1 VSHVTTEN
9 EIVLTAEGLKR
20 IEQELEHL
28 RTVHRRE
35 IAERIKE
42 SKQFGDLSENSEYE
56 DAKNEQAFVEGR
68 ILELKRI
75 LHNALVI
82 EAGDVKTDHV
92 GIGSKVKV
100 RDLDTK
106 DEWVYTI
113 VGSIEADPGED
124 RISNESPVGEALM
137 DKKVGD
143 VLTIETPDGE
153 MHVKIVKIS
162 K

>member
-1 VSHVTTEN
+1 MTTEN
-9 EIVLTAEGLKR
+9 EIVLTAEGFNR

-42 SKQFGDLSENSEYE
+42 SKQFGELSENSEYE

-68 ILELKRI
+68 ILELKRV

-82 EAGDVKTDHV
+82 DEGDITTDRV

-100 RDLDTK
+100 RDLDTN
-106 DEWVYTI
+106 DQWVYTI
-113 VGSIEADPGED
+113 VGSIEADPTEE

-137 DKKVGD
+137 EKKVGD
-143 VLTIETPDGE
+143 RLTVETPSGE
-153 MHVKIVKIS
+153 MHLKIVKIT

>member
-1 VSHVTTEN
+1 MTTEN

>member
-1 VSHVTTEN
+1 MTTEN
-9 EIVLTAEGLKR
+9 EIVLTSEGFKR
-20 IEQELEHL
+20 IEQELELL
-28 RTVHRRE
+28 RTVHRKE
-35 IAERIKE
+35 VAERIKE
-42 SKQFGDLSENSEYE
+42 SKDFGELSENSEYE
-56 DAKNEQAFVEGR
+56 DAKNQQAFVEGR

-82 EAGDVKTDHV
+82 DEEEVRTDSV

-106 DEWVYTI
+106 DEWIYTI
-113 VGSIEADPGED
+113 VGSIEADPAED

-143 VLTIETPDGE
+143 KLSVETPAGE
-153 MHVKIVKIS
+153 MHLKIVKIT

>member
-1 VSHVTTEN
+1 MTTEN
-9 EIVLTAEGLKR
+9 EIVLTAEGFNR

-42 SKQFGDLSENSEYE
+42 SKQFGELSENSEYE

-68 ILELKRI
+68 ILELKRV

-82 EAGDVKTDHV
+82 DEGDVTTDRV

-100 RDLDTK
+100 RDLDTN
-106 DEWVYTI
+106 DQWVCTI
-113 VGSIEADPGED
+113 VGSIEADPTED

-137 DKKVGD
+137 EKKVGD
-143 VLTIETPDGE
+143 RLSVETPAGE
-153 MHVKIVKIS
+153 MHLKIVKIT

>member
-1 VSHVTTEN
+1 MTTDN
-9 EIVLTAEGLKR
+9 DFVITAEGFNR

-35 IAERIKE
+35 IAERIRE
-42 SKQFGDLSENSEYE
+42 SKQFGELSENSEYE

-68 ILELKRI
+68 IIELKRVLQNVQI
-75 LHNALVI
+75 LQDEDI
-82 EAGDVKTDHV
+82 TTDVV

-106 DEWVYTI
+106 DQWVYTI
-113 VGSIEADPGED
+113 VGSIEADPAED

-137 DKKVGD
+137 ERKVGD
-143 VLTIETPDGE
+143 TLSVETPAGE
-153 MHVKIVKIS
+153 MHLKIVKIT

>member
-1 VSHVTTEN
+1 MSHMTTEN
-9 EIVLTAEGLKR
+9 QMVITAEGFNR

-28 RTVHRRE
+28 RTVRRRE

-42 SKQFGDLSENSEYE
+42 SKQFGELSENSEYE

-68 ILELKRI
+68 IIDLKHVLQNVQILED
-75 LHNALVI
+75 
-82 EAGDVKTDHV
+82 GDVTTDVV

-113 VGSIEADPGED
+113 VGSFEADPAED

-137 DKKVGD
+137 DKKVGEKLSVD
-143 VLTIETPDGE
+143 TPAGE
-153 MHVKIVKIS
+153 MHLKIVKIT